1 MLPVCMSGGGVRM
14 SLARLRGGVVVLRLM
29 LLSAGTRRMVFT
41 VVGGGGIGRL
51 LRVFGLLLRR
61 E

>member
-1 MLPVCMSGGGVRM
+1 MLPVCMSDGGVRM
-14 SLARLRGGVVVLRLM
+14 SLARLRDGVVVFRLM
-29 LLSAGTRRMVFT
+29 LLSAGTRRMVFM
-41 VVGGGGIGRL
+41 VVDGGGIGRL

>member
-1 MLPVCMSGGGVRM
+1 MLPVYMSGGGVRM
-14 SLARLRGGVVVLRLM
+14 SLARLRDGVAVLRLM
-29 LLSAGTRRMVFT
+29 LLSAGTRRMVFM
-41 VVGGGGIGRL
+41 VVDGGGIGRL

>member
-1 MLPVCMSGGGVRM
+1 MRI
-14 SLARLRGGVVVLRLM
+14 SLVRLRGGVVVFRLM
-29 LLSAGTRRMVFT
+29 LLSAGTRRMVFM
-41 VVGGGGIGRL
+41 VVDGGGIGRL